1 MIGRLSIMTLAFVT
15 ASVCAF
21 QAATSQAPPAK
32 KNYTDADVHFMAG
45 MIGHHAQAIQMAGW
59 APSHGASSSVR
70 VLCERIVVAQ
80 TDEIAMAQRW
90 LKEHG
95 EYVPPADPRG
105 HIMQGMDQPMLMPGM
120 LTPEQMAQLGA
131 ARCAGRP
138 HLSVF
143 LGCERRSDHGNQSHE
158 AHARRPQGGKLSV
171 NARLVLA
178 LAFLIGG
185 SATAQTNPSTT
196 ASAAP
201 GTARAAK
208 PDPRIGLKAGWF
220 NAGVAAWNMRL
231 VSTTPPSPAFI
242 NRDSAGDFR
251 FINSDLSIRGT
262 YVIQGNFNG
271 VQVWDISNPK
281 IPRLFKAFVCPG
293 SQSDVS
299 VYRNFLFVSG
309 EALNGRTDCGT
320 QGV

>member
-1 MIGRLSIMTLAFVT
+1 MIGRLSIMTLAVVS

-120 LTPEQMAQLGA
+120 LTPQQMAQLDSARGPEFDRVFLTFMIQHHQGAITMVQQLLAVPGA
-131 ARCAGRP
+131 AQDGPIFRF
-138 HLSVF
+138 S
-143 LGCERRSDHGNQSHE
+143 SD
-158 AHARRPQGGKLSV
+158 V
-171 NARLVLA
+171 NADQTTEINRMKLMLDG
-178 LAFLIGG
+178 LKGG
-185 SATAQTNPSTT
+185 S
-196 ASAAP
+196 
-201 GTARAAK
+201 
-208 PDPRIGLKAGWF
+208 
-220 NAGVAAWNMRL
+220 
-231 VSTTPPSPAFI
+231 
-242 NRDSAGDFR
+242 
-251 FINSDLSIRGT
+251 
-262 YVIQGNFNG
+262 
-271 VQVWDISNPK
+271 
-281 IPRLFKAFVCPG
+281 
-293 SQSDVS
+293 SQ
-299 VYRNFLFVSG
+299 
-309 EALNGRTDCGT
+309 
-320 QGV
+320 